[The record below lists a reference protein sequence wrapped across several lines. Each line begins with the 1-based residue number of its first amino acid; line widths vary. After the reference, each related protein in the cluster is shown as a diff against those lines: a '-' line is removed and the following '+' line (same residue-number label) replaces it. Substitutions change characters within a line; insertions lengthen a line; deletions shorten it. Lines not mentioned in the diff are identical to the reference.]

1 MLWQDSCDGSS
12 CLLYDNKQFGLTAL
26 LLCMMFRLLSI
37 FFFIGALATY
47 KPNDSERIRVVA
59 VDENA
64 GENAEGAVH
73 KDDAA

>member
-1 MLWQDSCDGSS
+1 
-12 CLLYDNKQFGLTAL
+12 
-26 LLCMMFRLLSI
+26 MMFRLLSI